1 MGPAPEVCRDKTGS
15 PLEQGG
21 SCLGHG
27 LQGCQ
32 CTSPAGTE
40 QLSLSVMQDAHEL
53 WPKCWGAEAGPTRNA
68 EGHSILERGLM

>member
-32 CTSPAGTE
+32 CTSPTGTE
-40 QLSLSVMQDAHEL
+40 QLSLSVMQDAHGL